1 MQNINTYDKESFK
14 KKFLETKV
22 YNKLRRDYNEDKLSW
37 DKFFFRNNHKTFKS
51 VGSDQAPERF
61 LGGNAT
67 LRDLASEYFSASVFY
82 YLLPLLEQPYDK
94 IYDIGCGRNM
104 FKPYIDR
111 LIGIGAEEMAVVHNY
126 NRIKDHSWP
135 NISNRTKYESLPD
148 WIKKECE
155 EQHGLRYDSNIFYG
169 DEHGFV
175 DKNYVIQHQSFFERA
190 FSICALHFHPVNC
203 LKQVVED
210 FISMIKPGG
219 RAFLSLNLQRMM
231 EFSKPEMLIDLFG
244 TAQPTRQQL
253 DQYIRQQL
261 DDIETNWLIVDIDLT
276 INEGM
281 DGNIRLVFDK

>member
-1 MQNINTYDKESFK
+1 MQNINTYDKELFK
-14 KKFLETKV
+14 EKFLETEV
-22 YNKLRRDYNEDKLSW
+22 YNKLRRDYNEDELSW
-37 DKFFFRNNHKTFKS
+37 DKFFVTNNHKKCKS
-51 VGSDQAPERF
+51 VGSAKKTGTP
-61 LGGNAT
+61 
-67 LRDLASEYFSASVFY
+67 RDMFSEHFSASVFY
-82 YLLPLLEQPYDK
+82 YLLPLLEQPYEK

-111 LIGIGAEEMAVVHNY
+111 LTGIGAEEAAVVHCY
-126 NRIKDHSWP
+126 TGIKDPSWP
-135 NISNRTKYESLPD
+135 NISNINEYKSLPD

-155 EQHGLRYDSNIFYG
+155 EQHGLKYDSNIFYG

-210 FISMIKPGG
+210 FVSLIKPGG
-219 RAFLSLNLQRMM
+219 RAFLSLNLQKMLD
-231 EFSKPEMLIDLFG
+231 FSEPEMLIDLFG
-244 TAQPTRQQL
+244 APGPTRQSL
-253 DQYIRQQL
+253 DQYVRQQL

-276 INEGM
+276 VIGDGL